1 MSVLTYLGVS
11 MPLAVRVPMW
21 IAGHQVCLVFVFL
34 VIFTAVIL
42 STGIYGSRDN
52 IRDVG
57 KEVLNAR
64 ASL

>member
-1 MSVLTYLGVS
+1 M
-11 MPLAVRVPMW
+11 
-21 IAGHQVCLVFVFL
+21 CLVFLFL
-34 VIFTAVIL
+34 VIFTAIIL